1 MSFPYTRAFIFV
13 LFLCAIQACN
23 DSPKEETTTSTNDV
37 HNPEWGELQDSQN
50 PPFNFE
56 LIDSIVVDTPD
67 DLIVANINSLLRGP
81 DDHFYFLDGRQ
92 SRLISITKEGELRWV
107 TGQKGRGPGDFES
120 AYRIVTDGEKLAV
133 SNLSGARLDMYDFE
147 GNFQWSK
154 NFEDQFS
161 FPFPSPVGYTEA
173 GSLLLKAGIP
183 GAWGSKFYVVDVDND
198 SIKIQS
204 QFEINESEEK
214 GIDVPQGLN
223 YQPPITFYNDKLHVT
238 NYSDYTIRI
247 YNLEGEVLRTIT
259 RDFDEMVRPGMYET
273 PDGAKGMRAF
283 GALSSPQVLPNGYFF
298 TMVNWPT
305 NIDDPD
311 DYVKKSSTG
320 QPVPDIIAKH
330 SIDFFA
336 PDGTLMY
343 SQEGDG
349 GVPEIGYI
357 SNAYMDEEGI
367 IYMTS
372 VHPNPVIY
380 RYQLNTPE

>member
-161 FPFPSPVGYTEA
+161 FPFPV
-173 GSLLLKAGIP
+173 
-183 GAWGSKFYVVDVDND
+183 
-198 SIKIQS
+198 Q
-204 QFEINESEEK
+204 
-214 GIDVPQGLN
+214 
-223 YQPPITFYNDKLHVT
+223 
-238 NYSDYTIRI
+238 
-247 YNLEGEVLRTIT
+247 
-259 RDFDEMVRPGMYET
+259 
-273 PDGAKGMRAF
+273 
-283 GALSSPQVLPNGYFF
+283 
-298 TMVNWPT
+298 
-305 NIDDPD
+305 
-311 DYVKKSSTG
+311 
-320 QPVPDIIAKH
+320 
-330 SIDFFA
+330 
-336 PDGTLMY
+336 
-343 SQEGDG
+343 
-349 GVPEIGYI
+349 
-357 SNAYMDEEGI
+357 
-367 IYMTS
+367 
-372 VHPNPVIY
+372 
-380 RYQLNTPE
+380 